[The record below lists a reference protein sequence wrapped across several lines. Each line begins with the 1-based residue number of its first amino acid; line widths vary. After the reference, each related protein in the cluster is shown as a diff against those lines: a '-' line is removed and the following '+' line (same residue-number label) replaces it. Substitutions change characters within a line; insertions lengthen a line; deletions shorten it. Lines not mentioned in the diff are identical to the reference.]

1 MMSSGSMVLRFD
13 FDIFSMP
20 PILIGSPV
28 AASVAVRAPPSA
40 PSILTS
46 AGVTHSPSCFW

>member
-1 MMSSGSMVLRFD
+1 MMSSGSTVFVFD
-13 FDIFSMP
+13 FDIFSMR

-28 AASVAVRAPPSA
+28 ASSVALRAPPSA

-46 AGVTHSPSCFW
+46 AGVTH